1 MKVKFKYLESILM
14 GILELNDCKMSFQL
28 KLELRDIQEKLRKE
42 ATWFMGQRM
51 ELISKYSKKDEKGQP
66 LTDGDSYILNNPAGF
81 QNEYNDLLETEFEIE
96 PIPAELV
103 SKFELSGKAW
113 DGLFH
118 ILERGENVN
127 EG

>member
-1 MKVKFKYLESILM
+1 MRVKFKYLESILM

-66 LTDGDSYILNNPAGF
+66 LTDGDSYILDNPAGF

>member
-1 MKVKFKYLESILM
+1 MRVKFKYLESILM

-51 ELISKYSKKDEKGQP
+51 ELISKYSRKDEKGQP
-66 LTDGDSYILNNPAGF
+66 LTDGDSYILDNPAGF

>member
-1 MKVKFKYLESILM
+1 MRVKFKYLESILM

-51 ELISKYSKKDEKGQP
+51 ELISKYSRKDEKGQP

>member
-1 MKVKFKYLESILM
+1 MRVKFKYLESILM
-14 GILELNDCKMSFQL
+14 GIVELNDCKMSFQL

-51 ELISKYSKKDEKGQP
+51 ELISKYSRKDEKGQP
-66 LTDGDSYILNNPAGF
+66 LTDGDSYILDNPAGF

>member
-1 MKVKFKYLESILM
+1 MRVKFKYLESILM

-51 ELISKYSKKDEKGQP
+51 ELISKYSRKDEKGQP
-66 LTDGDSYILNNPAGF
+66 LTDGDNYILDNPAGF

>member
-1 MKVKFKYLESILM
+1 MRVKFKYLESILM

-42 ATWFMGQRM
+42 ATWFMEQRM
-51 ELISKYSKKDEKGQP
+51 ELISKYSRKDEKGQP
-66 LTDGDSYILNNPAGF
+66 LTDGDSYILDNPAGF
-81 QNEYNDLLETEFEIE
+81 QNEYNDLLETGFEIE

>member
-1 MKVKFKYLESILM
+1 MRVKFKYLESILM

-42 ATWFMGQRM
+42 ATWFTGQRM
-51 ELISKYSKKDEKGQP
+51 ELISKYSRKDEKGQP
-66 LTDGDSYILNNPAGF
+66 LTDGDSYILDNPAGF
-81 QNEYNDLLETEFEIE
+81 QNEYNDLLETGFEIE

-118 ILERGENVN
+118 ILERGE
-127 EG
+127 

>member
-1 MKVKFKYLESILM
+1 MRVKFKYLESILM

-66 LTDGDSYILNNPAGF
+66 LTDGDSYILDNPAGF
-81 QNEYNDLLETEFEIE
+81 QNEYNDLLETGFEIE
-96 PIPAELV
+96 PLPAELV
-103 SKFELSGKAW
+103 GKFELSGKAW

>member
-1 MKVKFKYLESILM
+1 MRVKFKYLESILM